1 MLAVKVT
8 IGILLIIGLAISAVL
23 ALTPSGETTQEVNY
37 TMENV
42 IEETILEET
51 ILWETVQ
58 IEAWG

>member
-8 IGILLIIGLAISAVL
+8 IGVLLIIVLAISTVL
-23 ALTPSGETTQEVNY
+23 ALMPSTETTQEVN

-42 IEETILEET
+42 IEETILEEM

>member
-8 IGILLIIGLAISAVL
+8 IGVLLIIGLAIGAVL
-23 ALTPSGETTQEVNY
+23 ALTPSDETAQEVNY
-37 TMENV
+37 TMDV
-42 IEETILEET
+42 IEEEIIEET

>member
-8 IGILLIIGLAISAVL
+8 IGVLLIIGLAISAVL
-23 ALTPSGETTQEVNY
+23 ALMPSTETTQEVN

>member
-8 IGILLIIGLAISAVL
+8 IGILLIIGLAIGAVL
-23 ALTPSGETTQEVNY
+23 ALTPSGETTQEVNH